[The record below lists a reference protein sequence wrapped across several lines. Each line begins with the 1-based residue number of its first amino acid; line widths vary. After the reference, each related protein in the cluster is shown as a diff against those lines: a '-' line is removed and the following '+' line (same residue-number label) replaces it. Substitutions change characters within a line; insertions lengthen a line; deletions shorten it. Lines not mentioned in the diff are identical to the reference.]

1 MGGHNYGQGSS
12 REHAALAPKQLGVRA
27 VIAKSFARI
36 HRRNLIAQGIPP
48 LTFENEADY
57 ERACQGDTWELLDIR
72 EALAEGRDEVDVRV
86 TERGV
91 ACKLRARFSE
101 RERQVL
107 LSGGLIAHVRG
118 GGPSLSAGQAVSGA
132 VDQGSPITNP
142 TPEQP
147 PTS

>member
-1 MGGHNYGQGSS
+1 
-12 REHAALAPKQLGVRA
+12 

-48 LTFENEADY
+48 LTFADNDDY
-57 ERACQGDTWELLDIR
+57 ERACQGDTWELTDIR
-72 EALAEGRDEVDVRV
+72 EALAEGREEIEVWV
-86 TERGV
+86 TERGE
-91 ACKLRARFSE
+91 KFRLRARYSQ

-107 LSGGLIAHVRG
+107 ISGGLIAHIREG
-118 GGPSLSAGQAVSGA
+118 GSSLSVGQAVSGA